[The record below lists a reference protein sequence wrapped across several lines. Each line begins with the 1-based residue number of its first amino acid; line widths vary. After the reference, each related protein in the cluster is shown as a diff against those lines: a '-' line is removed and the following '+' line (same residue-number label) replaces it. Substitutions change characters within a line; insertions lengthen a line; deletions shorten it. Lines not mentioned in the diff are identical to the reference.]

1 MSNLKLGIQ
10 KSGRLSEK
18 SLEIISKCGIKYSN
32 STNKLVTVCDNF
44 PLEIL
49 FLRDD
54 DISGY
59 VADGVIDIGIVGENT
74 LVEGQHKVSLNK
86 RLGFSRCRLSLAV
99 PKNFEYTSL
108 KDLQGKS
115 LATSYPVILKNY
127 LDKNGVSADIHLI
140 TGSVEIAP
148 SIGLADAICDIV
160 STGSTLISNGL
171 KEVETIFK
179 SEAVLISNSQLSP
192 DKSVI
197 LDKLLFRIES
207 VQHALNHKY
216 IILNCPDSSIEAI
229 KNILPGIKSPTVTPL
244 ADEGWSSIS
253 SVINENEFWEKIE
266 QIKSVG
272 AQGILVMPIEKMI
285 Y

>member
-59 VADGVIDIGIVGENT
+59 VADGVIDIGIIGENT
-74 LVEGQHKVSLNK
+74 LVEGQHVVTLNK

-99 PKNFEYTSL
+99 PKHFEYNSL
-108 KDLQGKS
+108 KDLEGKS

-179 SEAVLISNSQLSP
+179 SEAVLISNSNLSA

-229 KNILPGIKSPTVTPL
+229 KSILPGIKSPTVTPL

>member
-1 MSNLKLGIQ
+1 MKNLKLGIQ

-18 SLEIISKCGIKYSN
+18 SLEIIAKCGIKYSN
-32 STNKLVTVCDNF
+32 SSNKLVTVCDNF

-59 VADGVIDIGIVGENT
+59 VEDGTIDIGIVGENT
-74 LVEGQHKVSLNK
+74 LVEGQHQVVLNK
-86 RLGFSRCRLSLAV
+86 KLGFSRCRLSLAV
-99 PKNFEYTSL
+99 PRHFQYNSL
-108 KDLQGKS
+108 KDLEGKS

-127 LDKNGVSADIHLI
+127 LDKNGVTADIHVI

-148 SIGLADAICDIV
+148 SMGLADAICDIV
-160 STGSTLISNGL
+160 STGSTLLTNGL

-179 SEAVLISNSQLSP
+179 SEAVLISNNNLSGE
-192 DKSVI
+192 K
-197 LDKLLFRIES
+197 LDNLNKLIFRMES
-207 VQHALNHKY
+207 VQNAQNHKY
-216 IILNCPDSSIEAI
+216 IILNCPDSSIDDI
-229 KNILPGIKSPTVTPL
+229 KRILPGIKSPTVTPL

-266 QIKSVG
+266 QIKAIG

>member
-74 LVEGQHKVSLNK
+74 LVEGQHKVTLNK
-86 RLGFSRCRLSLAV
+86 KLGFSRCRLSLAV
-99 PKNFEYTSL
+99 PKNFEYNSL

-115 LATSYPVILKNY
+115 LATSYPVILKDY

-179 SEAVLISNSQLSP
+179 SEAVLISNSNLSA

-229 KNILPGIKSPTVTPL
+229 KKILPGIKSPTVTPL

>member
-1 MSNLKLGIQ
+1 MKNLKLGIQ

-18 SLEIISKCGIKYSN
+18 SLEIIAKCGIKYSN
-32 STNKLVTVCDNF
+32 SSNKLVTVCDNF

-59 VADGVIDIGIVGENT
+59 VEDGTIDIGIVGENT
-74 LVEGQHKVSLNK
+74 LVEGQHQVVLNK
-86 RLGFSRCRLSLAV
+86 KLGFSRCRLSLAV
-99 PKNFEYTSL
+99 PRHFQYNSL
-108 KDLQGKS
+108 KDLEGKS

-127 LDKNGVSADIHLI
+127 LDKNGVTADIHVI

-148 SIGLADAICDIV
+148 SMGLADAICDIV
-160 STGSTLISNGL
+160 STGSTLLTNGL

-179 SEAVLISNSQLSP
+179 SEAVLISNNNLSGE
-192 DKSVI
+192 
-197 LDKLLFRIES
+197 KLNNLNKLIFRMES
-207 VQHALNHKY
+207 VQNAQNHKY
-216 IILNCPDSSIEAI
+216 IILNCPDSSIDDI
-229 KNILPGIKSPTVTPL
+229 KRILPGIKSPTVTPL

-266 QIKSVG
+266 QIKAIG